1 LPSNRRLRAERAARA
16 QRPLAPEEVSFWYL
30 ANHLGRRFVLAAQRT
45 LGGLEALGPG
55 LWRSGLLGRV
65 VLLVSSIDL
74 PVEADSLPLHI
85 VGLEPAATE
94 RQVAQLVLEQPRL
107 QELYGGWL
115 ASLHPTVWK
124 EVEAM
129 ARAAGKALLF
139 DIRPAIEMLGLDRV
153 IEQVGLDRVIEQVGL
168 DRVIE
173 QVGLDRVIAEVG
185 KKEVIKRISLD
196 DWLANLSPAE
206 RRELKRRLQ

>member
-1 LPSNRRLRAERAARA
+1 
-16 QRPLAPEEVSFWYL
+16 
-30 ANHLGRRFVLAAQRT
+30 
-45 LGGLEALGPG
+45 
-55 LWRSGLLGRV
+55 
-65 VLLVSSIDL
+65 
-74 PVEADSLPLHI
+74 VEADSLPLHV
-85 VGLEPAATE
+85 VGQEPAATE

-139 DIRPAIEMLGLDRV
+139 DIRPAIEMLGLAK
-153 IEQVGLDRVIEQVGL
+153 
-168 DRVIE
+168 VIE

-185 KKEVIKRISLD
+185 KKEVIKRIGLD
-196 DWLANLSPAE
+196 DILANLSPAE